1 MVECGRSMMVWVG
14 FMCVILTA
22 LMWSSEG
29 RPPRTFQAGGRDGWR
44 LLPDDGLNRWAEKRR
59 FRVNDTIAFEYE
71 KGKDSVL
78 VVRKRAY
85 HHCNKTSP
93 IHNMTDGFSTLKFT
107 RNGHFYFISGYAQ
120 NCLNGQKLRLVVMS
134 PNHRPS
140 IPPTRHRHRLL
151 PLCLP
156 ITAPPFLR
164 RHRHRLLPLLR
175 LRQPHRRLPL
185 LLLLPLPPLTS
196 LHSRSRRRH
205 PLPPPETDGSRRPLH
220 KTTVPARARHS
231 YLVA

>member
-1 MVECGRSMMVWVG
+1 MVWVG
-14 FMCVILTA
+14 FMCVMLTA

-44 LLPDDGLNRWAEKRR
+44 LIPDDGLNRWAEKRR

-107 RNGHFYFISGYAQ
+107 RNGPFYFISGHAQ
-120 NCLNGQKLRLVVMS
+120 NCLNGQKLRVVVMS

-140 IPPTRHRHRLL
+140 IPPTT
-151 PLCLP
+151 PP
-156 ITAPPFLR
+156 PPASTPPPPAASPPSPSPSPSPNVPAQPPPPPPSAGEGWITAPAPQNSSPSPSSPLISWGLTMAAAFLI
-164 RHRHRLLPLLR
+164 
-175 LRQPHRRLPL
+175 
-185 LLLLPLPPLTS
+185 S
-196 LHSRSRRRH
+196 L
-205 PLPPPETDGSRRPLH
+205 
-220 KTTVPARARHS
+220 V
-231 YLVA
+231 